1 MPVPAGP
8 GSTVY
13 GDLATLKSMLAVTGD
28 TTRDALLTLNLTAA
42 SRQIERACSR
52 RFYADSVVSDRF
64 YTPDRRQ
71 AWYLAGGSV
80 IVDDISSTSGL
91 LVAEGYA
98 GFTGNPAPSWTD
110 VTNDCA
116 LVPDNALALG
126 WPITQL
132 RRSIGFLVDP
142 YIQVR
147 VTAKWGWPAVP
158 DEITMATLIQAA
170 RLFRRKDS
178 PEGVLG
184 NSEWGALRVSRV
196 DPDVA
201 ALIAPYVNSG
211 MA

>member
-1 MPVPAGP
+1 MPIPAGP
-8 GSTVY
+8 GAAVY
-13 GDLATLKSMLAVTGD
+13 GDLATLKSMLAITD
-28 TTRDALLTLNLTAA
+28 STRDTLLTLNLSAA
-42 SRQIERACSR
+42 SRLIDSACSR

-64 YTPDRRQ
+64 YTPERRE
-71 AWYLAGGSV
+71 AWYASGGS
-80 IVDDISSTSGL
+80 ILTDDISSISGL
-91 LVAEGYA
+91 AVAEGYQGFA
-98 GFTGNPAPSWTD
+98 GTPAPAWTD

-116 LVPDNALALG
+116 LQPDNALALG
-126 WPITQL
+126 RPITSL

-201 ALIAPYVNSG
+201 ALIGPYIVAG
-211 MA
+211 FA